1 MPDRNDAALP
11 QAHHTTFSIVMQ
23 SPPLR
28 NPRRSPCSSFLRSA
42 PKLLRC
48 RSFSLGGFF
57 SRQHRQTQSP
67 RCRGLF
73 IFCAISRNY
82 LRGFLM
88 FACAS
93 SGQDAVRRCL
103 HIGAG
108 ILLPRLPLLF
118 ASRKCKALP
127 LLLVSPLCS
136 ETIAVSLIFAR
147 RFLFAATQDARTKSK
162 PALPRAFCL

>member
-1 MPDRNDAALP
+1 MFNLYGNTLFRACFKAFLTCKKGLSYYQDK
-11 QAHHTTFSIVMQ
+11 
-23 SPPLR
+23 PLKH
-28 NPRRSPCSSFLRSA
+28 NILWHNQIKPLYIY
-42 PKLLRC
+42 
-48 RSFSLGGFF
+48 LG
-57 SRQHRQTQSP
+57 R
-67 RCRGLF
+67 L
-73 IFCAISRNY
+73 I
-82 LRGFLM
+82 

-147 RFLFAATQDARTKSK
+147 RFLFAAATSNRMIPMPDMGDAEAVRKAALLRTSEQKIF
-162 PALPRAFCL
+162 R